1 MTLPDA
7 AGSELVRVTRPGGR
21 IAYASWTPDSGIAAM
36 MRVLSE
42 YVPPEPNPSP
52 PPVLWGD
59 PGTVRER
66 FGNRVEDIGFET
78 ATVMYPALS
87 PAHFWHEMTI
97 VSGVIMLAAEAV
109 PDANREAMYNVVSA
123 ALSSINITYH
133 NRRSA
138 LCKRF
143 CDTLSNVPPCSGYDS
158 CFSFEHKYEIL
169 THT

>member
-1 MTLPDA
+1 
-7 AGSELVRVTRPGGR
+7 
-21 IAYASWTPDSGIAAM
+21 M

-42 YVPPEPNPSP
+42 YVPLEPDPSP

-66 FGNRVEDIGFET
+66 FGTRVEDIGFET

-109 PDANREAMYNVVSA
+109 PDTDREMMYEAMLT
-123 ALSSINITYH
+123 ALEPYYSEADNAIALEYLLVTATIT
-133 NRRSA
+133 
-138 LCKRF
+138 K
-143 CDTLSNVPPCSGYDS
+143 
-158 CFSFEHKYEIL
+158 
-169 THT
+169 

>member
-1 MTLPDA
+1 M
-7 AGSELVRVTRPGGR
+7 
-21 IAYASWTPDSGIAAM
+21 PDSGIAAM

-42 YVPPEPNPSP
+42 YVPLEPDPSP

-66 FGNRVEDIGFET
+66 FGTRVEDIGFET

-109 PDANREAMYNVVSA
+109 PDTDREMMYEAMLT
-123 ALSSINITYH
+123 ALEPYYSEADNAIALEYLLVTATIT
-133 NRRSA
+133 
-138 LCKRF
+138 K
-143 CDTLSNVPPCSGYDS
+143 
-158 CFSFEHKYEIL
+158 
-169 THT
+169 

>member
-1 MTLPDA
+1 
-7 AGSELVRVTRPGGR
+7 
-21 IAYASWTPDSGIAAM
+21 M

-42 YVPPEPNPSP
+42 YVPPEPDPSP

-109 PDANREAMYNVVSA
+109 PDANKEAMYNVVSA

-158 CFSFEHKYEIL
+158 CFSFEHKCEIL